1 MAEAVVATTLATTR
15 GPLAAGERLRS
26 IDILRG
32 LVIAL
37 MALDHVRDFLH
48 YAAYQFDPL
57 DAGQTN
63 FALYLTRWL
72 THFCAP
78 TFVFLAGVSAWLQA
92 AKGKSPREL
101 SRFLL
106 TRGLWLFV
114 LELTV
119 IGFAWSFSIPFM
131 QFLQVIWAIGI
142 SMVVLAG
149 LVWLPRAAVLAIGLA
164 VIAGHNLLD
173 PITSQQLGKLGTAW
187 MLIHDG
193 GVLFSDGAPSALIAY
208 PVLPWLGVMALGY
221 GLGAVFQSPRRD
233 RVLVLVGAGMIVA
246 FFALRLLNGYGNP
259 QPWGAGED
267 LRATL
272 MRFFNVQKY
281 PPSLMFVCITLGP
294 VLLLTPL
301 LERWRGWLA
310 EVFRTFGAVPLFAY
324 VLHAYIAHLLALA
337 VNAALGNPLGA
348 FFNFVK
354 NIVFNG
360 QALSGTGVTLPFVY
374 LGWLGVLALLY
385 PMCRWWARVRA
396 TRRTWWMS
404 YL

>member
-1 MAEAVVATTLATTR
+1 MRTTLATT
-15 GPLAAGERLRS
+15 GAPLVPGERLRS

-48 YAAYQFDPL
+48 YAAFQFDPL
-57 DAGQTN
+57 DAGQTP
-63 FALYLTRWL
+63 FVLYVTRWL

-78 TFVFLAGVSAWLQA
+78 TFVFLAGVSVWLQA

-106 TRGLWLFV
+106 TRGLWLFL

-119 IGFAWSFSIPFM
+119 IGFGWSFSLPFM
-131 QFLQVIWAIGI
+131 PFLQVIWAIGI

-149 LVWLPRAAVLAIGLA
+149 LVWLPRGAALAIGIA
-164 VIAGHNLLD
+164 IIAGHNLLD
-173 PITSQQLGKLGTAW
+173 PITPQQFGGLGAAW
-187 MLIHDG
+187 TLLHEG
-193 GVLFSDGAPSALIAY
+193 GVLLSNGTPSVLIPY
-208 PVLPWLGVMALGY
+208 PVLPWLGVMAFGY
-221 GLGAVFQSPRRD
+221 GLGAVFQSPNRD
-233 RVLVLVGAGMIVA
+233 RILAMIGAGMIVA
-246 FFALRLLNGYGNP
+246 FVALRLLNGYGNP

-267 LRATL
+267 LRTTL

-281 PPSLMFVCITLGP
+281 PPSLMFVCATVGP
-294 VLLLTPL
+294 ALLLTPL
-301 LERWRGWLA
+301 FERWRGWFA
-310 EVFRTFGAVPLFAY
+310 EFFRTFGAVPLFAY
-324 VLHAYIAHLLALA
+324 VLHIYVAHLLALA
-337 VNAALGNPLGA
+337 VNAALGKPFAG
-348 FFNFVK
+348 FIDFIH
-354 NIVFNG
+354 NIVLDP
-360 QALSGTGVTLPFVY
+360 QSLASSGVTLPYVY
-374 LGWLGVLALLY
+374 LAWIGVLALLY